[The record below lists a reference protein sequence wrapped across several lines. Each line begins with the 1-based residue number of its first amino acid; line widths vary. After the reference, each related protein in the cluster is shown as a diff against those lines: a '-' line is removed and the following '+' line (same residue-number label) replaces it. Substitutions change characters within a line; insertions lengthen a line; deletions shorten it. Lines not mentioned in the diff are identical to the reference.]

1 MIGESM
7 SRKKKK
13 KIIRFDRLIV
23 LVLFVCLVIYGA
35 YYVIFSFGKGL
46 NNNKNKSELSKLGFN
61 DVEISNIEK
70 DLSKEKI
77 DMLVSINDKD
87 IISAFIN
94 SDGFDSDMLDSY
106 INFYNKNK
114 DVSPNNIIK
123 VVNNNIDTINDFVY
137 DDIII
142 SLIDEKYFIKD
153 NTVRYIN
160 YYHDNNSLS
169 SSDIVTNVNSNLDY
183 DFYTNTKSAD
193 LSKGNLILV
202 NKFYSLDKDYEP
214 EDLVKIESDYTSW
227 GGYLKSDA
235 YEAFKKMVDAAY
247 EDNIVLYSVS
257 PYRSYQTQ
265 NGLYEGYASSDGYT
279 KADTYSA
286 RPGYSEHQTGL
297 AVDINSTDDSFAY
310 TKEAKWLFKNAYK
323 YGFIL
328 RYPESKEYITG
339 YQYEPWHYRYVG
351 KEIAKEIYD
360 LDITYE
366 EYYAYYI
373 AK

>member
-1 MIGESM
+1 
-7 SRKKKK
+7 
-13 KIIRFDRLIV
+13 
-23 LVLFVCLVIYGA
+23 
-35 YYVIFSFGKGL
+35 
-46 NNNKNKSELSKLGFN
+46 
-61 DVEISNIEK
+61 
-70 DLSKEKI
+70 
-77 DMLVSINDKD
+77 MLVSINDKD

-94 SDGFDSDMLDSY
+94 SDDFDSDMLDSY

-247 EDNIVLYSVS
+247 EDDIVLYSVS

-297 AVDINSTDDSFAY
+297 AVDINSTDDSFVY

-328 RYPESKEYITG
+328 RYPEGKEYITG

-351 KEIAKEIYD
+351 KKIAKEIYD

>member
-1 MIGESM
+1 M

-94 SDGFDSDMLDSY
+94 SDDFDSDMLDSY

-123 VVNNNIDTINDFVY
+123 VVNNNIDTISGFVY

-169 SSDIVTNVNSNLDY
+169 SSDIVTNVNSNLDHA
-183 DFYTNTKSAD
+183 FYTNTKSAD

-227 GGYLKSDA
+227 GGYLKRDA
-235 YEAFKKMVDAAY
+235 YDAFKEMVDAAY
-247 EDNIVLYSVS
+247 EDDITLYSVS

-265 NGLYEGYASSDGYT
+265 DGLYENYASYDGYEE
-279 KADTYSA
+279 ADTYSA

-310 TKEAKWLFKNAYK
+310 TSEAKWLFKNAYK

-328 RYPESKEYITG
+328 RFSKKGQTLTG
-339 YQYEPWHYRYVG
+339 FRSEPWHYRYVG
-351 KEIAKEIYD
+351 EEIATYIYEHG
-360 LDITYE
+360 ITFE
-366 EYYAYYI
+366 EYCAEFLL
-373 AK
+373 